1 MWRRKSKG
9 RDYRVAARR
18 AVERAIS
25 ELYKDDQELLAHLE
39 SERARIER
47 EMLDAN
53 VAPGKRKR
61 LQAEAAAFDED
72 IHKVRQRIQPEPP
85 K

>member
-1 MWRRKSKG
+1 MRRRKSKG

-18 AVERAIS
+18 AVEQTIS
-25 ELYKDDQELLAHLE
+25 ELYKDDQELLTHLE

-47 EMLDAN
+47 EMLGAN
-53 VAPGKRKR
+53 VPPGKRKR
-61 LQAEAAAFDED
+61 LRAEAAAFDED
-72 IHKVRQRIQPEPP
+72 IQKLRQRTQPDPP